1 VNTSA
6 PSLQFQPSTAKGKR
20 TRAQILSAARK
31 VLAHSGY
38 VTLRMS
44 DVAKEAGLSMG
55 ALYRYFANKDE
66 MFLSLIGD
74 IHEELFTAS
83 KAGGV
88 DFGTDPFGALLHSNK
103 GYLAHYRENR
113 DVMRALFEATTVDER
128 YRSMWW
134 WMRERHIDRFVAL
147 LERKHGIKQA
157 DGMDVSRTTEALAS
171 LTEQS
176 AYCWYAQQELNKS
189 PVPLDMAAE
198 IITRA
203 WYAAFFPDRPWTCK
217 NAE

>member
-1 VNTSA
+1 MNTSA
-6 PSLQFQPSTAKGKR
+6 TGTPFAPRTPKGKR

-44 DVAKEAGLSMG
+44 DVSSEAGLSMG

-83 KAGGV
+83 KAGGL
-88 DFGTDPFGALLHSNK
+88 DFGADPFGALLNSNK
-103 GYLAHYRENR
+103 GYLAHYHDNR

-147 LERKHGIKQA
+147 LERKHGIKQV
-157 DGMDVSRTTEALAS
+157 DGMDVRRTTEALAS

-176 AYCWYAQQELNKS
+176 AYCWYAQEALNNS
-189 PVPLDMAAE
+189 PMPLDLAAE

-203 WYAAFFPDRPWTCK
+203 WYGAFFSNRPWTGK
-217 NAE
+217 NAP